1 MRRITK
7 FEEMNKFLKDTLGN
21 QKKKTNKQVMETI
34 QDLKN
39 EINVMKKTQTKGWLD
54 MEDLGK

>member
-21 QKKKTNKQVMETI
+21 QKKKNKQVMETI

>member
-1 MRRITK
+1 
-7 FEEMNKFLKDTLGN
+7 
-21 QKKKTNKQVMETI
+21 METI

>member
-21 QKKKTNKQVMETI
+21 QKKTNKQVMETI